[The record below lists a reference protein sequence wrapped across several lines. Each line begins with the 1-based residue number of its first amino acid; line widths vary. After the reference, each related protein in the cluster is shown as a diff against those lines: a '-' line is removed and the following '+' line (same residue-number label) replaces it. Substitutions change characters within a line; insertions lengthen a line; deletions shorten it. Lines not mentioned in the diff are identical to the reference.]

1 MLSLASSSVPS
12 VEFVGSVDILESPEI
27 SSVVVELHGFGVTS
41 AESLSNK
48 SVMESLSVSKSL
60 VTNSHTEGETHDESR
75 GNSHV
80 VSVEVKLTGS
90 SESSVVAVRNGS
102 TDSTEGKSG
111 GSSNNSEH
119 IVGIKEF
126 HMEVVGR
133 VLNGLNSL
141 DLIKH
146 LIISLFEISFVMVN
160 FRSVATTHFYL
171 FINNY
176 NKNTTAQ
183 NN

>member
-12 VEFVGSVDILESPEI
+12 VEFVGSLDILESPEI

-80 VSVEVKLTGS
+80 VKGSNWRSASNSQLRYAYRDKLSKGDDATGFRVARWLIGKDDEKGFQRMKTKGALAASVFKVKA
-90 SESSVVAVRNGS
+90 VASAARMRAARVRAACMRAS
-102 TDSTEGKSG
+102 
-111 GSSNNSEH
+111 
-119 IVGIKEF
+119 
-126 HMEVVGR
+126 
-133 VLNGLNSL
+133 
-141 DLIKH
+141 
-146 LIISLFEISFVMVN
+146 
-160 FRSVATTHFYL
+160 
-171 FINNY
+171 
-176 NKNTTAQ
+176 
-183 NN
+183 

>member
-12 VEFVGSVDILESPEI
+12 VEFVGSLDILESPEI

-48 SVMESLSVSKSL
+48 SVMESLSVSESL

-90 SESSVVAVRNGS
+90 SESGVVAVRNGS
-102 TDSTEGKSG
+102 TDGTEGKSG
-111 GSSNNSEH
+111 GSSDNSEH
-119 IVGIKEF
+119 VVGIKEF

-141 DLIKH
+141 DLINH
-146 LIISLFEISFVMVN
+146 LIISLFEISFVVVN
-160 FRSVATTHFYL
+160 FRSVATHFYL